1 MSELTPAFQGELM
14 LANWK
19 ETHSGGATV
28 TFMLADK
35 GDLDL
40 FRHLTV
46 KKANMAGQRFMAV
59 LVEINDD
66 EKPVTQKL
74 SQQAAL
80 MCKSLGFQQFVEYKS
95 GYQLEGTAAR
105 EKMAADFVRSF
116 CGVESRSE
124 LDSAGRAGML
134 YQQLLADYRS
144 YSINL

>member
-1 MSELTPAFQGELM
+1 MSNLTPAFQGELM

-40 FRHLTV
+40 FRHMTV
-46 KKANMAGQRFMAV
+46 KKANLAGQRFAAV
-59 LVEINDD
+59 LVEISDD

-80 MCKSLGFQQFVEYKS
+80 MCKSMGFQQFVEYKS
-95 GYQLEGTAAR
+95 GYQLDGSPAR

-124 LDSAGRAGML
+124 LDSDGRSGML